1 MVSQQYADLALDEK
15 LKSEFAFSQD
25 IKKVLLHN
33 IPVSPTLE
41 ATVFTTTKH
50 QLFVLISGGARA
62 NLADIQK
69 IIKRMGLKSEFCVPP
84 KGDAGYFTRHATEQ
98 FTSTYPGSKP
108 RDDSD
113 LRYFITLTPYAPALV
128 RISEVSLGIINQY
141 DTDAATGWRPALQ
154 HSYRRIKT
162 N

>member
-15 LKSEFAFSQD
+15 LKNEFAFSQD
-25 IKKVLLHN
+25 IRKVLLRN

-69 IIKRMGLKSEFCVPP
+69 IIKRMGLKSEFYVPP
-84 KGDAGYFTRHATEQ
+84 HGDSNYFTNYATQQ
-98 FTSTYPGSKP
+98 FANTYPGSKLQ
-108 RDDSD
+108 DDSD
-113 LRYFITLTPYAPALV
+113 LRYFKTLAPYAPALV
-128 RISEVSLGIINQY
+128 RIAEISSGVIKQY
-141 DTDAATGWRPALQ
+141 DTDAASGWRPVLQ
-154 HSYRRIKT
+154 HTYRRIKT
-162 N
+162 K